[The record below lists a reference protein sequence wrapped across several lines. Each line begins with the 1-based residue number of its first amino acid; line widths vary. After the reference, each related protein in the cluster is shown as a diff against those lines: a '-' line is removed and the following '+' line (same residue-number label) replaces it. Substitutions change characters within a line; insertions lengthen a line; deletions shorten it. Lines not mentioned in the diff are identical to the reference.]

1 MTRWQERRRLS
12 AEEWQLHVQAM
23 KESGLSR
30 AAYCRKHGLSYDAFT
45 YWCHKLSDV
54 TLPHAAL
61 VQVPVQAMLEERG
74 RAQNSGVKI
83 VVGDGRLAIEASE
96 QFSAETLGRVLSVL
110 EGR

>member
-61 VQVPVQAMLEERG
+61 VQVPVQAMLEECG

-83 VVGDGRLAIEASE
+83 VVGDRLAIEVSE
-96 QFSAETLGRVLSVL
+96 RFSVETPGRALSVL
-110 EGR
+110 